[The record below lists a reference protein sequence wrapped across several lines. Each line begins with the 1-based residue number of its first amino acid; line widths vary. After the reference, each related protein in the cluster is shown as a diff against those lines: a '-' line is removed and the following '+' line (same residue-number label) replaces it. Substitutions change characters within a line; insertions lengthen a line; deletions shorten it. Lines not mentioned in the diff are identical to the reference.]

1 MIVDAKKIFQE
12 QLALSLGLKK
22 YEFIMR
28 RFRQVDVHTDVDFQ
42 TTFNA
47 FYIVRRDAD
56 WRNKYYE
63 LFEQGKNNPLT
74 FKGIIEAMYEAS
86 GNVEAS
92 FSSKM
97 YATLYPD
104 RPLWDQYIL
113 KNIGMKLEGKSQ
125 QDKLRNAIILY
136 EEIEEWYSRY
146 LMTDN
151 AMECIDTFNQLLPSY
166 SWISNIKKIDFLLWS
181 IR

>member
-1 MIVDAKKIFQE
+1 MIVDAKRIFQE
-12 QLALSLGLKK
+12 QLALSKGLEK

-28 RFRQVDVHTDVDFQ
+28 RFSQVNVHENVDFQ
-42 TTFNA
+42 TKFNA
-47 FYIVRRDAD
+47 FYKVRRNSD

-74 FKGIIEAMYEAS
+74 FEFIIEAMYEAS

-97 YATLYPD
+97 YATLNPE
-104 RPLWDQYIL
+104 RPLWDQYVL

-125 QDKLRNAIILY
+125 QEKLRNAIILY
-136 EEIEEWYSRY
+136 AEIEDWYSRY

-151 AMECIDTFNQLLPSY
+151 ARECIDTFNHYLPSY
-166 SWISNIKKIDFLLWS
+166 QWINDVKKIDFLLWR